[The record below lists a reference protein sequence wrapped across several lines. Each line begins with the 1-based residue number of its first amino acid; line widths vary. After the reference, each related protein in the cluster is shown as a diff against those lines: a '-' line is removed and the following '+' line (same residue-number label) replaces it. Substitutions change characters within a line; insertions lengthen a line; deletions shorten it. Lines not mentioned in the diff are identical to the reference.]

1 MKTLKQLLYSENTI
15 NTERQIS
22 RKINSLKETLAQSDY
37 KVIKC
42 MEASLANQEMPYDV
56 HLLHY
61 QRQMV
66 RREINLLE
74 ERIQILKDDT
84 VL

>member
-1 MKTLKQLLYSENTI
+1 
-15 NTERQIS
+15 
-22 RKINSLKETLAQSDY
+22 
-37 KVIKC
+37 